1 MPYTLTAGLLWYAAA
16 LGIGIVLGWLL
27 RSTSALRQVSRA
39 RRQERSAVQ
48 GELDDL
54 RTRAASEEELR
65 LERNRLRHDNDLLR
79 EQLASTGL
87 GVDSVAGPAIEVGAP
102 TAEVTAEDSSTPAD
116 LEEGGRLIGR
126 RLSTDDLQVING
138 IGPVIEGLL
147 NGIGISTWSDLAA
160 ADVDAL
166 SSMLA
171 DAGSRFARHDPSTW
185 PLQARLLA
193 EGRWSDFQR
202 VGDSS

>member
-102 TAEVTAEDSSTPAD
+102 TAEVTAEDSLPPAD

-185 PLQARLLA
+185 PLQARLLERGEWDA
-193 EGRWSDFQR
+193 FLALE
-202 VGDSS
+202 

>member
-39 RRQERSAVQ
+39 RRQERAAVQ

-54 RTRAASEEELR
+54 RMRAASEEELR

-79 EQLASTGL
+79 EQLASTGS
-87 GVDSVAGPAIEVGAP
+87 GVDSVAGPVIEGGAP
-102 TAEVTAEDSSTPAD
+102 TAEATADDSLPSAD
-116 LEEGGRLIGR
+116 LQEGGRLIGR

-160 ADVDAL
+160 VDVEAVR
-166 SSMLA
+166 SMLA

-185 PLQARLLA
+185 PLQARLLERGEWDA
-193 EGRWSDFQR
+193 FLALE
-202 VGDSS
+202 

>member
-48 GELDDL
+48 GELEDL

-79 EQLASTGL
+79 EQLASSGM
-87 GVDSVAGPAIEVGAP
+87 GVDSVAGPVIEGGVP
-102 TAEVTAEDSSTPAD
+102 TADDSLTPAD
-116 LEEGGRLIGR
+116 LQEGGRLIGR
-126 RLSTDDLQVING
+126 RLSADDLQVING

-160 ADVDAL
+160 VDVEAVR
-166 SSMLA
+166 SMLA
-171 DAGSRFARHDPSTW
+171 DAGSRFSRHDPSTW
-185 PLQARLLA
+185 PLQARLLERGEWDA
-193 EGRWSDFQR
+193 FLALE
-202 VGDSS
+202 

>member
-1 MPYTLTAGLLWYAAA
+1 MPYTLTAGLLWYSAA

-48 GELDDL
+48 GELEDL

-79 EQLASTGL
+79 EQLASTGG
-87 GVDSVAGPAIEVGAP
+87 GVNSVAGPVIEGGAP
-102 TAEVTAEDSSTPAD
+102 TAEATAEDSLPSAD

-160 ADVDAL
+160 VDVEAVR
-166 SSMLA
+166 SMLA

-185 PLQARLLA
+185 PLQARLLERGEWDA
-193 EGRWSDFQR
+193 FLALE
-202 VGDSS
+202 

>member
-185 PLQARLLA
+185 PLQARLLERGEWDA
-193 EGRWSDFQR
+193 FLALK
-202 VGDSS
+202 

>member
-79 EQLASTGL
+79 EQLASSGM
-87 GVDSVAGPAIEVGAP
+87 GFDSVAGPVIEGGVP
-102 TAEVTAEDSSTPAD
+102 TAEATAEDSLPSAD
-116 LEEGGRLIGR
+116 LEEGRRLIGR

-160 ADVDAL
+160 VDIEAVR
-166 SSMLA
+166 SMLA
-171 DAGSRFARHDPSTW
+171 DAGSRFSRHDPSTW
-185 PLQARLLA
+185 PLQARLLERGEWDA
-193 EGRWSDFQR
+193 FLALE
-202 VGDSS
+202 

>member
-185 PLQARLLA
+185 PLQARLLERGEWDA
-193 EGRWSDFQR
+193 FLALE
-202 VGDSS
+202 

>member
-1 MPYTLTAGLLWYAAA
+1 MTYTLSVGLLWYSAA

-185 PLQARLLA
+185 PLQARLLERGEWDA
-193 EGRWSDFQR
+193 FLALE
-202 VGDSS
+202 

>member
-102 TAEVTAEDSSTPAD
+102 TAEVTADDSLPPAD

-126 RLSTDDLQVING
+126 RLSTGDLQVING

-185 PLQARLLA
+185 PLQARLLERGEWDA
-193 EGRWSDFQR
+193 FLALE
-202 VGDSS
+202 

>member
-39 RRQERSAVQ
+39 RRQERAAVQ

-126 RLSTDDLQVING
+126 RLSADDLQVING

-185 PLQARLLA
+185 PLQARLLERGEWDA
-193 EGRWSDFQR
+193 FLALE
-202 VGDSS
+202 

>member
-39 RRQERSAVQ
+39 RRQERAAVQ

-102 TAEVTAEDSSTPAD
+102 TAEVTAEDSLTPAD

-185 PLQARLLA
+185 PLQARLLERGEWDA
-193 EGRWSDFQR
+193 FLALE
-202 VGDSS
+202 

>member
-102 TAEVTAEDSSTPAD
+102 TAEVTAEDSLTPAD
-116 LEEGGRLIGR
+116 FEEGGRLIGR

-147 NGIGISTWSDLAA
+147 NGIGISTWSDLASVDI
-160 ADVDAL
+160 DVL

-185 PLQARLLA
+185 PLQARLLERGEWDA
-193 EGRWSDFQR
+193 FLALE
-202 VGDSS
+202 

>member
-39 RRQERSAVQ
+39 RRQERAAVQ

-79 EQLASTGL
+79 EQLASTCL
-87 GVDSVAGPAIEVGAP
+87 RVDSVAGPAIEVGAP
-102 TAEVTAEDSSTPAD
+102 TAEVTADDSLPPAD

-185 PLQARLLA
+185 PLQARLLERGEWDA
-193 EGRWSDFQR
+193 FLALE
-202 VGDSS
+202 

>member
-1 MPYTLTAGLLWYAAA
+1 MTYTLFAGLLWYTAA

-39 RRQERSAVQ
+39 RRQERAAVQ

-87 GVDSVAGPAIEVGAP
+87 GVDSVAGPVIEGGAP
-102 TAEVTAEDSSTPAD
+102 TPEATADDSVPSAD

-160 ADVDAL
+160 VDVEAVR
-166 SSMLA
+166 SMLA
-171 DAGSRFARHDPSTW
+171 DAGSRFSRHDPSTW
-185 PLQARLLA
+185 PLQARLLERGEWEA
-193 EGRWSDFQR
+193 FLALE
-202 VGDSS
+202 

>member
-87 GVDSVAGPAIEVGAP
+87 GVDSVAGPVIEGGAP
-102 TAEVTAEDSSTPAD
+102 TAEATADDSLPSAD

-185 PLQARLLA
+185 PLQARLLERGEWDA
-193 EGRWSDFQR
+193 FLALE
-202 VGDSS
+202 

>member
-48 GELDDL
+48 GELDGL
-54 RTRAASEEELR
+54 RTRAESEEELR

-79 EQLASTGL
+79 EQLASTNSR
-87 GVDSVAGPAIEVGAP
+87 VDSAADPAIEVGAP
-102 TAEVTAEDSSTPAD
+102 TAEATAADSLPPAD

-160 ADVDAL
+160 VDVDAVR
-166 SSMLA
+166 SMLA

-185 PLQARLLA
+185 PLQARLLERGEWDA
-193 EGRWSDFQR
+193 FLALE
-202 VGDSS
+202 

>member
-87 GVDSVAGPAIEVGAP
+87 GVDSVAGPVIEVGAP
-102 TAEVTAEDSSTPAD
+102 TAEATADDSLPSAD

-185 PLQARLLA
+185 PLQARLLERGEWDA
-193 EGRWSDFQR
+193 FLALE
-202 VGDSS
+202 

>member
-87 GVDSVAGPAIEVGAP
+87 GVHSVAGPAIEVGAP
-102 TAEVTAEDSSTPAD
+102 TAEVTAEDSLTPAD

-185 PLQARLLA
+185 PLQARLLERGEWDA
-193 EGRWSDFQR
+193 FLALE
-202 VGDSS
+202 

>member
-1 MPYTLTAGLLWYAAA
+1 MPYTLTAGLLWYTAA

-39 RRQERSAVQ
+39 RRQERAAVQ

-87 GVDSVAGPAIEVGAP
+87 GVDSVAGPVIEGGAP
-102 TAEVTAEDSSTPAD
+102 ATEATADDSLPSAD

-160 ADVDAL
+160 VDVEAVR
-166 SSMLA
+166 SMLA
-171 DAGSRFARHDPSTW
+171 DAGSRFARHDPSSW
-185 PLQARLLA
+185 PLQARLLERGEWEA
-193 EGRWSDFQR
+193 FLALE
-202 VGDSS
+202 

>member
-1 MPYTLTAGLLWYAAA
+1 MPYTLTAGLLWYSAA
-16 LGIGIVLGWLL
+16 LGVGIVLGWLL

-39 RRQERSAVQ
+39 RRQERAAVQ

-87 GVDSVAGPAIEVGAP
+87 GVDSVARPVIEGGAP
-102 TAEVTAEDSSTPAD
+102 TPEVTAEDSLPSAD

-185 PLQARLLA
+185 PLQARLLERGEWDA
-193 EGRWSDFQR
+193 FLALE
-202 VGDSS
+202 

>member
-102 TAEVTAEDSSTPAD
+102 TAEVTAEDSPTPAD

-185 PLQARLLA
+185 PLQARLLERGEWDA
-193 EGRWSDFQR
+193 FLALE
-202 VGDSS
+202 

>member
-102 TAEVTAEDSSTPAD
+102 TAEVTAEDSLLSAD
-116 LEEGGRLIGR
+116 LEEGGRVIGR

-166 SSMLA
+166 SSMLS

-185 PLQARLLA
+185 PLQARLLERGEWDA
-193 EGRWSDFQR
+193 FLALE
-202 VGDSS
+202 

>member
-126 RLSTDDLQVING
+126 RLSTGDLQVING

-185 PLQARLLA
+185 PLQARLLERGEWDA
-193 EGRWSDFQR
+193 FLALE
-202 VGDSS
+202 

>member
-1 MPYTLTAGLLWYAAA
+1 MPYTLTAGLLWYSAA

-39 RRQERSAVQ
+39 RRQERAAVQ

-54 RTRAASEEELR
+54 RTRAALEEELR
-65 LERNRLRHDNDLLR
+65 VERNRLRHDNDLLR
-79 EQLASTGL
+79 EQLASTGP
-87 GVDSVAGPAIEVGAP
+87 GVDSVAGPVIEVGAP
-102 TAEVTAEDSSTPAD
+102 TPEATADDSLPSAD

-160 ADVDAL
+160 VDVEAVR
-166 SSMLA
+166 SMLA
-171 DAGSRFARHDPSTW
+171 DAGSRFSRHDPSTW
-185 PLQARLLA
+185 PLQARLLERGEWDA
-193 EGRWSDFQR
+193 FLSLE
-202 VGDSS
+202 

>member
-27 RSTSALRQVSRA
+27 RSTSVLRQVSRA

-54 RTRAASEEELR
+54 RTRAASEEKLR

-87 GVDSVAGPAIEVGAP
+87 GVDSVAGPAIEVDAP
-102 TAEVTAEDSSTPAD
+102 TAEATTANSLTPAD

-126 RLSTDDLQVING
+126 RLSADDLQVING

-160 ADVDAL
+160 VDVDAL

-171 DAGSRFARHDPSTW
+171 DAGSRFARHDPSSW
-185 PLQARLLA
+185 PLQARLLERGEWDA
-193 EGRWSDFQR
+193 FLALE
-202 VGDSS
+202 

>member
-1 MPYTLTAGLLWYAAA
+1 MPYTLTAGLLWYSAA
-16 LGIGIVLGWLL
+16 LGVGIVLGWLL

-65 LERNRLRHDNDLLR
+65 LERNRLRHDNNLLR
-79 EQLASTGL
+79 EQLASSGM
-87 GVDSVAGPAIEVGAP
+87 GVDSVAGPVIEGGVP
-102 TAEVTAEDSSTPAD
+102 TAEATADDSLPSAD

-160 ADVDAL
+160 VDVEAVR
-166 SSMLA
+166 SMLA
-171 DAGSRFARHDPSTW
+171 DAGSRFSRHDPSTW
-185 PLQARLLA
+185 PLQAQLLERGEWDA
-193 EGRWSDFQR
+193 FLALE
-202 VGDSS
+202 

>member
-39 RRQERSAVQ
+39 RRQERAAVQ

-87 GVDSVAGPAIEVGAP
+87 GVDSVAGPVIEGGAP
-102 TAEVTAEDSSTPAD
+102 TAEATADDSVPSAD

-160 ADVDAL
+160 VDVEAVR
-166 SSMLA
+166 SMLA
-171 DAGSRFARHDPSTW
+171 DAGSRFSRHDPSTW
-185 PLQARLLA
+185 PLQARLLERGEWDA
-193 EGRWSDFQR
+193 FLALE
-202 VGDSS
+202 

>member
-102 TAEVTAEDSSTPAD
+102 TAEATAEDSSTPAD

-185 PLQARLLA
+185 PLQARLLERGEWDA
-193 EGRWSDFQR
+193 FLALE
-202 VGDSS
+202 

>member
-39 RRQERSAVQ
+39 RRHERSAVQ

-102 TAEVTAEDSSTPAD
+102 TAEVTAEDSLTRAD

-185 PLQARLLA
+185 PLQARLLERGEWDA
-193 EGRWSDFQR
+193 FLALE
-202 VGDSS
+202 

>member
-102 TAEVTAEDSSTPAD
+102 TAEVTAEDSLTPAD

-166 SSMLA
+166 SSMLS

-185 PLQARLLA
+185 PLQARLLERGEWDA
-193 EGRWSDFQR
+193 FLALE
-202 VGDSS
+202 

>member
-1 MPYTLTAGLLWYAAA
+1 MPYTLTAGLLWYTAA

-39 RRQERSAVQ
+39 RRQERAAVQ

-87 GVDSVAGPAIEVGAP
+87 GVDSVAGPVIEGGAP
-102 TAEVTAEDSSTPAD
+102 TAEATADDSLPSAD

-160 ADVDAL
+160 VDVEAVR
-166 SSMLA
+166 SMLA
-171 DAGSRFARHDPSTW
+171 DAGSRFSRHDPSTW
-185 PLQARLLA
+185 PLQARLLERGEWDA
-193 EGRWSDFQR
+193 FLALE
-202 VGDSS
+202 

>member
-147 NGIGISTWSDLAA
+147 NGIGISSWSDLAA
-160 ADVDAL
+160 VDVDAL

-185 PLQARLLA
+185 PLQARLLERGEWDA
-193 EGRWSDFQR
+193 FLALE
-202 VGDSS
+202 